1 MADKKISQL
10 TELTTAADDDSLVIL
25 DKDAD
30 VTKRIEVSNLVGTN
44 ELLLKT
50 ASTLTS
56 SPQAVQSVGDEVSAL
71 QISSV
76 GVKSA
81 GTLTATG
88 TSTLASATLSGTME
102 IGGNGVTVDTILD
115 TDTLSEDD
123 PNALATQQSI
133 KAYVDT
139 QILTEDTLAELN
151 DTNISAPASGDVII
165 YDGSDS
171 WDNKQIS
178 GDASMDNTGAVV
190 VDGLQGRSVAS
201 TAPADGESLAWDSG
215 TSAWTPSSAGTGSV
229 TSVAISGSD
238 GIDVDSGSP
247 ITSTGTIALGLSNVD
262 ATVIANGTVT
272 DTEFQYIGGLTSD
285 AQTQIDTKGT
295 GSVTSVTGAADSGTG
310 TAITTTGTLTLT
322 GGTGVTTSITG
333 TTVTID
339 SDSNGDVVGPGSAVD
354 ANVVLFDTTT
364 GKLIKDGGQGLPTG
378 TIVGTSDTQ
387 TLTNKTLTTPIISSI
402 SNTGTV
408 TLPTSTDTLVG
419 RATTDT
425 LTNKTLTSP
434 VLTTPQIND
443 TSADHQY
450 VVAVSELAADRTVT
464 LPLLAGADEFTFN
477 DHAQTLT
484 NKTLT
489 SPTLTTPAI
498 GTPSSGVLTSCT
510 GYPGD
515 SSLVTTGTVASGT
528 WNGTV
533 VAEGYGGTG
542 QSTYATGDILYASGA
557 NTLAKLTAG
566 SDADVLTLASGVPS
580 WAAAG
585 GGSGTVTEV
594 TVGTGLDVANGTTT
608 PDVTLSFDELTD
620 DTGTDANGWTSGDF
634 LTIVE
639 AGGTAKRIMPPAE
652 IGIACSDESTAITD
666 SDEGD
671 LATFLIPRKMMLTQI
686 KFSFTLEDTSNDYSI
701 DVRYTSDP
709 SSTAPASASSLL
721 ANGTPTTFSSY
732 SYSTEVSSGGFDDSS
747 QTGSGTE
754 DSFQLDA
761 DSFVVVELVTAE
773 SSGEAKGL
781 KCWLLGYYN

>member
-247 ITSTGTIALGLSNVD
+247 ITSAGTIALGLSNVD

-295 GSVTSVTGAADSGTG
+295 GSVSSVTGAADLGTG

-434 VLTTPQIND
+434 
-443 TSADHQY
+443 
-450 VVAVSELAADRTVT
+450 
-464 LPLLAGADEFTFN
+464 
-477 DHAQTLT
+477 
-484 NKTLT
+484 
-489 SPTLTTPAI
+489 TLTTPAI

-585 GGSGTVTEV
+585 GGSGTVTDV
-594 TVGTGLDVANGTTT
+594 TVGTGLDVADGSTT
-608 PDVTLSFDELTD
+608 PDITLSFDELTD

-639 AGGTAKRIMPPAE
+639 SGGTAKRIMPPAE

>member
-295 GSVTSVTGAADSGTG
+295 GSVTSVTGAADLGTG

-339 SDSNGDVVGPGSAVD
+339 ADSSGDVVGPGSSVD

-364 GKLIKDGGQGLPTG
+364 GKLIKDGGQGLPAG

-402 SNTGTV
+402 SNSGTV

-419 RATTDT
+419 RATTD
-425 LTNKTLTSP
+425 
-434 VLTTPQIND
+434 
-443 TSADHQY
+443 
-450 VVAVSELAADRTVT
+450 
-464 LPLLAGADEFTFN
+464 
-477 DHAQTLT
+477 TLT

-721 ANGTPTTFSSY
+721 TMGTPTTFSSN

-761 DSFVVVELVTAE
+761 DSFVVVELTSAD

>member
-295 GSVTSVTGAADSGTG
+295 GSVTSVTGAADLGTG

-339 SDSNGDVVGPGSAVD
+339 ADSSGDVVGPGSSVD

-364 GKLIKDGGQGLPTG
+364 GKLIKDGGQGLPAG

-402 SNTGTV
+402 SNSGTV

-419 RATTDT
+419 RATTD
-425 LTNKTLTSP
+425 
-434 VLTTPQIND
+434 
-443 TSADHQY
+443 
-450 VVAVSELAADRTVT
+450 
-464 LPLLAGADEFTFN
+464 
-477 DHAQTLT
+477 TLT

-721 ANGTPTTFSSY
+721 TMGTPTTFSSN

-761 DSFVVVELVTAE
+761 DSFVVVELTSAD
-773 SSGEAKGL
+773 SSGTAKGL